1 MEWAA
6 RRDVPLC
13 DFAQNSQPF
22 GIDVVDGSA
31 VDVHVL
37 VGVECVERS
46 TQERSRRRVDLAAHN
61 HNRHVVDVKPVN
73 LRTTIDQCHENLPEP
88 PC

>member
-13 DFAQNSQPF
+13 DLAQNSQPF

-37 VGVECVERS
+37 VGVEGVERS
-46 TQERSRRRVDLAAHN
+46 SQ
-61 HNRHVVDVKPVN
+61 
-73 LRTTIDQCHENLPEP
+73 
-88 PC
+88 